1 MFGFK
6 KIAMPSKA
14 EALPGRSQPI
24 PTASEHFV
32 NHHGLKGP
40 YPDGSQKAMFGLG
53 CFWAPRKRS
62 GNWATAS
69 TSPRSAMPAG

>member
-24 PTASEHFV
+24 RTA
-32 NHHGLKGP
+32 
-40 YPDGSQKAMFGLG
+40 
-53 CFWAPRKRS
+53 R
-62 GNWATAS
+62 S
-69 TSPRSAMPAG
+69 TSSIITR